1 MMSSREGPTAS
12 APPKITITPLPSSLP
27 SPIPTST
34 ITLTISG
41 HPTTVIAQSFV
52 DRIFITVTQ
61 LSKFGCLYQAST
73 APNPSST
80 LLDSDPSATDSILP
94 PPLPT
99 TSITKLVGTEPS
111 PSHTALY
118 QLYVAQIASIVTST
132 ASKQDARPLVVSLAL
147 KPTASAQLGVKD
159 AVVRNDDDDEVDSL
173 MSSEEERKRYMGVMD
188 AVKQCRVW

>member
-1 MMSSREGPTAS
+1 MSSRQPPTTS
-12 APPKITITPLPSSLP
+12 APPKISITPLPSSLS

-52 DRIFITVTQ
+52 DRIFIIVTQ

-73 APNPSST
+73 TRDPSST
-80 LLDSDPSATDSILP
+80 LLDSDSSTTDSTLP

-132 ASKQDARPLVVSLAL
+132 ARREDARPLVVSLAL
-147 KPTASAQLGVKD
+147 KPTASAQVESRVADVGL
-159 AVVRNDDDDEVDSL
+159 REDDDEEDSL